1 MRSPVDQLLE
11 KVAEIEALICAPDGA
26 APGSGEL
33 EKICAAALKI
43 VYYAPTGEIS
53 KAASTVATSARLWI
67 ESPSKATLYEKP
79 LKTAVV
85 KLRRALTEASS
96 TE

>member
-11 KVAEIEALICAPDGA
+11 KVDQIDALMA
-26 APGSGEL
+26 APVSGNL

-43 VYYAPTGEIS
+43 VYYAPTGDIS
-53 KAASTVATSARLWI
+53 KVASTVATSARLWI
-67 ESPSKATLYEKP
+67 ENPSKAALYEKP
-79 LKTAVV
+79 LRTAIAN
-85 KLRRALTEASS
+85 LRRALTEASS

>member
-1 MRSPVDQLLE
+1 M
-11 KVAEIEALICAPDGA
+11 A
-26 APGSGEL
+26 APGASEL

-43 VYYAPTGEIS
+43 VYYAPTGQIS
-53 KAASTVATSARLWI
+53 KVASTVATGARLWI
-67 ESPSKATLYEKP
+67 ENPSKASLYEKP
-79 LKTAVV
+79 LKMAVV

>member
-11 KVAEIEALICAPDGA
+11 KVAEIEALMA
-26 APGSGEL
+26 APTAGEL

-53 KAASTVATSARLWI
+53 KVASTVATSARLWI
-67 ESPSKATLYEKP
+67 ENPSKAKLYEKP

>member
-1 MRSPVDQLLE
+1 MRSPIDQLLE
-11 KVAEIEALICAPDGA
+11 QVAEIEALAA
-26 APGSGEL
+26 APREGAL
-33 EKICAAALKI
+33 EKICAAALRI

-53 KAASTVATSARLWI
+53 KVASTVATSARLWK
-67 ESPSKATLYEKP
+67 ENPSKADLYEKP
-79 LKTAVV
+79 LNTAVK

>member
-11 KVAEIEALICAPDGA
+11 KVAEIEALICADGA
-26 APGSGEL
+26 APAAGEL

-53 KAASTVATSARLWI
+53 KVASTVATSARLWI
-67 ESPSKATLYEKP
+67 ENPSKAKLYEKP

-85 KLRRALTEASS
+85 NLRRALTEASS
-96 TE
+96 TD

>member
-1 MRSPVDQLLE
+1 MRSPIDQLLDQ
-11 KVAEIEALICAPDGA
+11 VAEIEALAASPGNGA
-26 APGSGEL
+26 L

-43 VYYAPTGEIS
+43 VFYAPTGEIS
-53 KAASTVATSARLWI
+53 KVASTVATSARLWI
-67 ESPSKATLYEKP
+67 ENPAKADLYEKP
-79 LKTAVV
+79 LRNAVK

>member
-1 MRSPVDQLLE
+1 MRSPIDQLLE
-11 KVAEIEALICAPDGA
+11 KVAEIEALMASPAGA
-26 APGSGEL
+26 GL

-67 ESPSKATLYEKP
+67 ENPSKADIYEKP
-79 LKTAVV
+79 LKAAIV
-85 KLRRALTEASS
+85 KLRRALTEVSS

>member
-1 MRSPVDQLLE
+1 MRSPIDQLLE
-11 KVAEIEALICAPDGA
+11 KVAEIEALMAS
-26 APGSGEL
+26 PGSAEL

-53 KAASTVATSARLWI
+53 KVASTVATSARLWI
-67 ESPSKATLYEKP
+67 ENPSKADLYEKP
-79 LKTAVV
+79 LKTAIV
-85 KLRRALTEASS
+85 KLRRALTEVSS

>member
-1 MRSPVDQLLE
+1 MRSPIDQLLE
-11 KVAEIEALICAPDGA
+11 KVAEIEALVK
-26 APGSGEL
+26 APGTGEL

-53 KAASTVATSARLWI
+53 KVASTVATSARLWI
-67 ESPSKATLYEKP
+67 ETPSKASLYEKP
-79 LKTAVV
+79 LNRAIA
-85 KLRRALTEASS
+85 KLRRALTEVSS

>member
-1 MRSPVDQLLE
+1 MRSPIDQLLE
-11 KVAEIEALICAPDGA
+11 KVAEIEALVK
-26 APGSGEL
+26 APGNGEL

-53 KAASTVATSARLWI
+53 KVASTVATSARLWI
-67 ESPSKATLYEKP
+67 ENPSKAELYEKP
-79 LKTAVV
+79 LKKAIA
-85 KLRRALTEASS
+85 KLRRALTEVSS

>member
-1 MRSPVDQLLE
+1 MRSPIDQLLE
-11 KVAEIEALICAPDGA
+11 QVAEIEALSAARADGA
-26 APGSGEL
+26 L
-33 EKICAAALKI
+33 EKICAAALRI

-53 KAASTVATSARLWI
+53 KVASTVATSARLWKLN
-67 ESPSKATLYEKP
+67 PSKADLYVKP
-79 LKTAVV
+79 LNTAVK

>member
-1 MRSPVDQLLE
+1 MRSPIDQLLDI
-11 KVAEIEALICAPDGA
+11 VAEIDALTASPVV
-26 APGSGEL
+26 GSL

-43 VYYAPTGEIS
+43 VFYAPTGEIS

-67 ESPSKATLYEKP
+67 ENPSKADIYEMP
-79 LKTAVV
+79 LKASIV
-85 KLRRALTEASS
+85 KLRRALTEVSS

>member
-1 MRSPVDQLLE
+1 MRSPIDQLLE
-11 KVAEIEALICAPDGA
+11 KVAEIEALMASPGA
-26 APGSGEL
+26 GAL

-53 KAASTVATSARLWI
+53 KVASTVATSARLWV
-67 ESPSKATLYEKP
+67 ENPSKAELYEKP
-79 LKTAVV
+79 LRAAIV
-85 KLRRALTEASS
+85 KLRRALTEVSS

>member
-11 KVAEIEALICAPDGA
+11 KVAEIEALSA
-26 APGSGEL
+26 APGIGDL

-53 KAASTVATSARLWI
+53 KVASTVATSARLWI
-67 ESPSKATLYEKP
+67 ENPSKSKLYEKP

>member
-1 MRSPVDQLLE
+1 MRSPIDHLLD
-11 KVAEIEALICAPDGA
+11 KVAEIEALIA
-26 APGSGEL
+26 APASAEL

-43 VYYAPTGEIS
+43 VFYAPTGEIS

-67 ESPSKATLYEKP
+67 ENPSKADIYEKP
-79 LKTAVV
+79 LKAAIV
-85 KLRRALTEASS
+85 KLRRALTEVSS

>member
-11 KVAEIEALICAPDGA
+11 TVTDIEALLRAPATGD
-26 APGSGEL
+26 L
-33 EKICAAALKI
+33 EKICAAALRI
-43 VYYAPTGEIS
+43 VYYAPSGEIS
-53 KAASTVATSARLWI
+53 KVASTVATGARLWS
-67 ESPSKATLYEKP
+67 ENPSKAGLYEKP
-79 LKTAVV
+79 LRSAVG

>member
-1 MRSPVDQLLE
+1 MPSPIDQLLE
-11 KVAEIEALICAPDGA
+11 KVGEIEQLLQARDTSNLEHIC
-26 APGSGEL
+26 
-33 EKICAAALKI
+33 KAALKI

-53 KAASTVATSARLWI
+53 KAASTVATGARLWI
-67 ESPSKATLYEKP
+67 ENPSKATLYEKP
-79 LKTAVV
+79 LKTAVT

>member
-1 MRSPVDQLLE
+1 MRSPIDQLIEQL
-11 KVAEIEALICAPDGA
+11 AEIEALMA
-26 APGSGEL
+26 APASGAL

-67 ESPSKATLYEKP
+67 ENPSKAAIYEKP
-79 LKTAVV
+79 LKAAVA
-85 KLRRALTEASS
+85 KLRRALTEVSA
-96 TE
+96 E

>member
-11 KVAEIEALICAPDGA
+11 KVAEIEALMT
-26 APGSGEL
+26 APGASEL

-43 VYYAPTGEIS
+43 VYYAPTGQIS
-53 KAASTVATSARLWI
+53 KVASTVATGARLWI
-67 ESPSKATLYEKP
+67 ENPSKASLYEKP

>member
-1 MRSPVDQLLE
+1 MRSPIDQLLE
-11 KVAEIEALICAPDGA
+11 KVAEIEALMAGGA
-26 APGSGEL
+26 GL

-67 ESPSKATLYEKP
+67 ENPSKAEIYEKP
-79 LKTAVV
+79 LKAAIV
-85 KLRRALTEASS
+85 KLRRALTEVSS